1 MVRVKFE
8 KKSPGPVA
16 SEALVEI
23 STTTGN
29 VEVVVHSSQVNN
41 DGLEAGWIGKSGDK
55 VLVELPRET
64 VSGQW
69 RVWVSEAAVKAA

>member
-8 KKSPGPVA
+8 KKSAGPVA

-23 STTTGN
+23 PTVTGN
-29 VEVVVHSSQVNN
+29 VEVVVHTSQVDNE
-41 DGLEAGWIGKSGDK
+41 GVEAGWIGKSGDK

-64 VSGQW
+64 MSGEW
-69 RVWVSEAAVKAA
+69 RVWVPEKAVKTA